1 MYQIKVN
8 NNQTTHTIDPKQIDW
23 DLLEIKDGVFH
34 IIKEQ
39 NSYTVVVLD
48 ADYESKTF
56 KIRIGSTV
64 YDLEL
69 KDQFDLLAERL
80 GLSTANAK
88 KSNVIKA
95 PMPGLVLDILVEEGA
110 EVKKGDS
117 ILILEAMKM
126 ENVIKASGDG
136 LIAEIKVEKGMAVE
150 KNQVLVGLG

>member
-8 NNQTTHTIDPKQIDW
+8 NQTTYNIDPKQINW
-23 DLLEIKDGVFH
+23 DILGIKEGVFH
-34 IIKEQ
+34 IIKDQ
-39 NSYTVVVLD
+39 NSYTAVVLD
-48 ADYESKTF
+48 VDYETKQF
-56 KIRIGSTV
+56 KIRVGSSV

-88 KSNVIKA
+88 KSNAIKA

-126 ENVIKASGDG
+126 ENVIKAAADG
-136 LIAEIKVEKGMAVE
+136 IIGAIKVEKGTAVE
-150 KNQVLVGLG
+150 KNQVLVSLG